1 MQGYLPEYEL
11 NPATWAYLSS
21 LLIIGIFFK
30 FHRFWSVRN
39 FDLLVLIFLAPGL
52 LSIAKHDPSGYVWLF
67 SVGALFLVRLLLD
80 PLMVRRPL
88 LEPNLNASGLTFTG
102 LAIMVFLMGNVILGK
117 VPELAQLAPAGGDRA
132 ALEQCP
138 LLYRL
143 ADLSDQNQSAEALPA
158 APQEPKQQWLRV
170 AVVRILA
177 VVAHLAV
184 VLAIVLIGLWHFDNL
199 HTGVAMASLYLLLP
213 YTAQVTPRID
223 HVVPAALVIWAVAA
237 YRHPGVAG
245 LLLGSAAALIGY
257 PLFLLPLWCGY
268 YWRRGLIRFVVGVI
282 AGLLV
287 AVLLTVLVLAVLRTL
302 GVEQIGS
309 VGQRLAQLLAW
320 ARLGLVESGGFWETR
335 VQAFRIP
342 VIAGFVALCFSFALW
357 PPQKNFGTLLSSSA
371 AVMLAVQFWHPY
383 HGGLYVAWYLP
394 LLVATIFRPNLEDRV
409 AVNAVSEG
417 WFPWRTR
424 VWLAAWWEDWAPGS
438 AGRQFSRPTNGG
450 K

>member
-21 LLIIGIFFK
+21 LLIMGIFFK

-39 FDLLVLIFLAPGL
+39 FDLLGLIFLAPGL
-52 LSIAKHDPSGYVWLF
+52 LSIAKGDSAGYVWLF
-67 SVGALFLVRLLLD
+67 VVGVLFLVRLLLD

-102 LAIMVFLMGNVILGK
+102 LAIMVFLMGNIITGK
-117 VPELAQLAPAGGDRA
+117 VPELAQLAPGGHDPA
-132 ALEQCP
+132 AVEQCP

-143 ADLSDQNQSAEALPA
+143 ADLSDQSR
-158 APQEPKQQWLRV
+158 PQESGSSSHQSSKQQWLRI
-170 AVVRILA
+170 AVVR
-177 VVAHLAV
+177 VVAIMAH
-184 VLAIVLIGLWHFDNL
+184 LAIVLGIGLIGYRHFDNL

-223 HVVPAALVIWAVAA
+223 HVVPAALMVWAVAA

-245 LLLGSAAALIGY
+245 LLLGVAAALIGY

-268 YWRRGLIRFVVGVI
+268 YWRRGVIRFTVGVVVG
-282 AGLLV
+282 LLA
-287 AVLLTVLVLAVLRTL
+287 AVLLTVLVLLVLKAL
-302 GVEQIGS
+302 GVEQLGS

-320 ARLGLVESGGFWETR
+320 SRLGLSEAGGFWASR

-342 VIAGFVALCFSFALW
+342 VIAAFVALCCSFALW
-357 PPQKNFGTLLSSSA
+357 PPQKNFGTLLSGSA

-383 HGGLYVAWYLP
+383 QGGLYVAWYLP
-394 LLVATIFRPNLEDRV
+394 LLVLTIFRPNLEDRV

-438 AGRQFSRPTNGG
+438 ASRWFSGSASRR
-450 K
+450 

>member
-39 FDLLVLIFLAPGL
+39 FDLLGLIFLAPGL
-52 LSIAKHDPSGYVWLF
+52 IAITKGELSGYTWLF
-67 SVGALFLVRLLLD
+67 AVGGFFLVRLLID
-80 PLMVRRPL
+80 PLLVRRPL

-102 LAIMVFLMGNVILGK
+102 LAILVFLMGNIVTGK
-117 VPELAQLAPAGGDRA
+117 VPELSQLAPVADDA
-132 ALEQCP
+132 AAAEQCP

-143 ADLSDQNQSAEALPA
+143 ANLSVGEQQAALDAEGAGLSATRGARF
-158 APQEPKQQWLRV
+158 RV
-170 AVVRILA
+170 AVVRIIA

-184 VLAIVLIGLWHFDNL
+184 VLGIVLIGYRHFDNL

-213 YTAQVTPRID
+213 YTAQITPRID
-223 HVVPAALVIWAVAA
+223 HVVPAALMIWAVAA
-237 YRHPGVAG
+237 YRQPGIAG
-245 LLLGSAAALIGY
+245 MLLGTATTLIGY
-257 PLFLLPLWCGY
+257 PIFLLPLWCGY
-268 YWRRGLIRFVVGVI
+268 YWPRGLIRFIVGVI
-282 AGLLV
+282 AGLLFT
-287 AVLLTVLVLAVLRTL
+287 LLLCAILLLILKLTGLPEV
-302 GVEQIGS
+302 GS
-309 VGQRLAQLLAW
+309 VGQRLAELLAW
-320 ARLGLVESGGFWETR
+320 TRLGLVEANGFWATR

-342 VIAGFVALCFSFALW
+342 VIAAFAALCLSFALW
-357 PPQKNFGTLLSSSA
+357 PPQKNYGTLLSGSA
-371 AVMLAVQFWHPY
+371 AVMLGVQFWHPY
-383 HGGLYVAWYLP
+383 LGGLYAAWYLP
-394 LLVATIFRPNLEDRV
+394 FLVLTIFRPNLEDRV

-438 AGRQFSRPTNGG
+438 ASRWLGRRS